1 MLTSSVIDRG
11 FKPLPVQTKDHNIG
25 ICCFSAKH
33 ASLRSKC
40 KDWLALY
47 PNHVSKWSNMS
58 NRGLIHPSTLQELF
72 GRHHYLVNRY
82 RTSVSQIL
90 MPVMDIYFVFRNH
103 NPDLSLFKTYHQVC
117 NKSNTTGAKCGAETA
132 YPLRAPEF
140 IPGFCRVCVAQS
152 LVFCVVF
159 CRSLFFPFALF
170 SFGHCV
176 VYSSS
181 IYGF

>member
-33 ASLRSKC
+33 APLRSKC

-47 PNHVSKWSNMS
+47 PNHVFKWSNMS
-58 NRGLIHPSTLQELF
+58 NRGLIHSSTLQELF

-82 RTSVSQIL
+82 RTSVSQII

-103 NPDLSLFKTYHQVC
+103 NSVLSSFLTYHTVC
-117 NKSNTTGAKCGAETA
+117 NKSSMMVPNMEQKLITLSEH
-132 YPLRAPEF
+132 P
-140 IPGFCRVCVAQS
+140 
-152 LVFCVVF
+152 
-159 CRSLFFPFALF
+159 
-170 SFGHCV
+170 
-176 VYSSS
+176 SSS
-181 IYGF
+181 PVFEGFVLLNL

>member
-1 MLTSSVIDRG
+1 VLTSSVIDRG

-58 NRGLIHPSTLQELF
+58 NRDLIHSSTLQEIC

-82 RTSVSQIL
+82 RTSVLQII

-103 NPDLSLFKTYHQVC
+103 NPVLSSFMTYHTVC
-117 NKSNTTGAKCGAETA
+117 NKSSMMVPNVEQKLITLSEH
-132 YPLRAPEF
+132 P
-140 IPGFCRVCVAQS
+140 
-152 LVFCVVF
+152 
-159 CRSLFFPFALF
+159 
-170 SFGHCV
+170 
-176 VYSSS
+176 SSS
-181 IYGF
+181 PVFVGFVLLNL